1 MWIVNLFD
9 SFFIL
14 SLFIFLCSFL
24 ESTYWPTVLH
34 NHQPIFSVGKFTF
47 CLCLCAIARF
57 NTPRLVEHIFAAIHR
72 WNTEHTK
79 YQAHISMIYY
89 FFPHLFFSISFF
101 IHLKWAGRFHSKNI
115 LLLLRAVVFSWK
127 SFVVFVIRSCYHF
140 ASFIN

>member
-9 SFFIL
+9 SLFFPHSL
-14 SLFIFLCSFL
+14 SFSALSWIQHTGQLFCTIISQFLVW
-24 ESTYWPTVLH
+24 E
-34 NHQPIFSVGKFTF
+34 
-47 CLCLCAIARF
+47 
-57 NTPRLVEHIFAAIHR
+57 NTPFVCVCVQLRVSIHQDSVEHIFAAIHR

-89 FFPHLFFSISFF
+89 FFPHLFFISFF

-127 SFVVFVIRSCYHF
+127 SFVVFVVRSCYHF
-140 ASFIN
+140 ATFIN